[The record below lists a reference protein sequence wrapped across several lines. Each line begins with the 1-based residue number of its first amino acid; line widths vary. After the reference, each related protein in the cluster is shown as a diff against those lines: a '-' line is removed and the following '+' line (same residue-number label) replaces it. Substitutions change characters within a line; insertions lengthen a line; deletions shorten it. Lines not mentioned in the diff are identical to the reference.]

1 MSTEAADTLGSHRHP
16 HENNISEFRYIGGD
30 LLWGV
35 LVFRMLLQSLRLLR
49 TDGSTRCLGGL
60 LMRSDLVFGAMANV
74 PNRFLLTKLAS
85 QAVRR
90 LHRPNTRIQETAN
103 DVFVR
108 FQRAN
113 PMAEKRDS
121 EQHATVRLRSA
132 A

>member
-1 MSTEAADTLGSHRHP
+1 MGRFGIPDASTVTKAIEKPMAALDAW
-16 HENNISEFRYIGGD
+16 E
-30 LLWGV
+30 
-35 LVFRMLLQSLRLLR
+35 
-49 TDGSTRCLGGL
+49 GL

-121 EQHATVRLRSA
+121 EQLATGRLRSA